1 MDVPLPSGCVD
12 QSEDYSPAATVV
24 RFDPPLPL
32 LRAPVPS
39 SAASG
44 EPPVLAFRDAASWRA
59 AWEATEASLLSQ
71 CEAGARSGCSIT
83 ASRKCKPPW
92 WKGLLGGA
100 PTDYQE
106 RDRCEERE
114 MAACL
119 EAAREACVKFAKEK
133 CIEPFRDARIA
144 SEGLLENTKF
154 AVWGAGSNRTS
165 SASLCIANSQYPF
178 NPRPGATNYRGSDLL
193 DSFPSEDN
201 NIKDDD

>member
-1 MDVPLPSGCVD
+1 MDAPLPGGGVD

-39 SAASG
+39 SSAASG

-59 AWEATEASLLSQ
+59 AWEAAEASLLSQ

-92 WKGLLGGA
+92 WKGLFGA
-100 PTDYQE
+100 PPDYQE
-106 RDRCEERE
+106 RERCEERE

-144 SEGLLENTKF
+144 CEGHLQNTNF
-154 AVWGAGSNRTS
+154 TVWNDGSNVK
-165 SASLCIANSQYPF
+165 SQYLF
-178 NPRPGATNYRGSDLL
+178 NPCPGATNYKGSDLL
-193 DSFPSEDN
+193 DSLSSEDSN
-201 NIKDDD
+201 PKDGD